1 MWQTALTFG
10 VLRLTLTVAAVA
22 ATVLFDQAQAQT
34 TPSAPGKPAAATP
47 RLARPAWKDLTAA
60 QKEALAPLAQDWDT
74 FDRDRKQKWL
84 EVAKKYPQLS
94 PDAKSRMHERMTSFA
109 KLSPEERRNV
119 RENFRKAYELPIDQR
134 QALIQEYKDLPAE
147 RKRELSDKANTSAPA
162 AQKPTRA
169 SRRDAEQKKTDSR

>member
-1 MWQTALTFG
+1 MWRSAVTFG
-10 VLRLTLTVAAVA
+10 VFGLFLTVAAVA
-22 ATVLFDQAQAQT
+22 ATVFFSQAQAQT
-34 TPSAPGKPAAATP
+34 SAAAPGKPVAATT
-47 RLARPAWKDLTAA
+47 RLAKPAWKELTAP

-94 PDAKSRMHERMTSFA
+94 PDAKARMHERMARFA

-147 RKRELSDKANTSAPA
+147 RKRELSDKAQAPTPP

-169 SRRDAEQKKTDSR
+169 SRRDAEQKKPDSR